1 MNTIQDVV
9 QAINATRTTGTIF
22 SVSFTKKDG
31 SERTLVGRLGVKC
44 HLVGGENTVKHIP
57 KYITVFDTQAQAY
70 RNVNTETIKGA
81 KVSGKVY
88 VINQAG
94 AQV

>member
-9 QAINATRTTGTIF
+9 SAINATRDKGTIF
-22 SVSFTKKDG
+22 SVVFTKKDG
-31 SERTLVGRLGVKC
+31 TERKLVGRLGVKC
-44 HLVGGENTVKHIP
+44 HRVGGENTVSHIP
-57 KYITVFDTQAQAY
+57 KYITVFDTQKEQY

-81 KVSGKVY
+81 KIGGKVF

-94 AQV
+94 AQ